1 MCCKLTLCGLGSHF
15 LNGGQGRGWWFCLV
29 DLTTVN
35 WNGAQVRKLDIT
47 VWKLEANVIPLVGV
61 FHLCRRRRKFIL
73 EGIFHRSSVSQKHE
87 ASLKSHNPNVG
98 KRFMY
103 ALFIFFSRLYCFV
116 KMWRKIQ
123 NVEKWEKKRIPM
135 MIIWIWLGY
144 EECKAGIFKVVNT
157 FLEQYKS
164 VIFV

>member
-1 MCCKLTLCGLGSHF
+1 MGSHF

-87 ASLKSHNPNVG
+87 ASLKSHNSNVG

-103 ALFIFFSRLYCFV
+103 ALFIFFPDYTALWKCEEKSRMLRSGKRREFQWWLFESDWVMKNV
-116 KMWRKIQ
+116 K
-123 NVEKWEKKRIPM
+123 
-135 MIIWIWLGY
+135 
-144 EECKAGIFKVVNT
+144 
-157 FLEQYKS
+157 LEYSKLS
-164 VIFV
+164 MHS

>member
-61 FHLCRRRRKFIL
+61 FHLCRHRRKFIL

-103 ALFIFFSRLYCFV
+103 ALFIFFPDYTALWKCEEKSRMLRSGKRREFQWWLFESDWVMKNV
-116 KMWRKIQ
+116 K
-123 NVEKWEKKRIPM
+123 
-135 MIIWIWLGY
+135 
-144 EECKAGIFKVVNT
+144 
-157 FLEQYKS
+157 LEYSKLS
-164 VIFV
+164 MHS

>member
-87 ASLKSHNPNVG
+87 ASLKSHNSNVG

-103 ALFIFFSRLYCFV
+103 ALFIFFPDYTALWKCEEKSRMLRSGKRREFQWWLFESDWVMKNV
-116 KMWRKIQ
+116 K
-123 NVEKWEKKRIPM
+123 
-135 MIIWIWLGY
+135 
-144 EECKAGIFKVVNT
+144 
-157 FLEQYKS
+157 LEYSKLS
-164 VIFV
+164 MHS

>member
-15 LNGGQGRGWWFCLV
+15 LNGRQGHGWWFCLV
-29 DLTTVN
+29 DLTIVN

-98 KRFMY
+98 KRFIY
-103 ALFIFFSRLYCFV
+103 AVFIFFQIVSALWKCEEKSRMLRSGKRREFQWWLFESAWVMENV
-116 KMWRKIQ
+116 K
-123 NVEKWEKKRIPM
+123 
-135 MIIWIWLGY
+135 
-144 EECKAGIFKVVNT
+144 
-157 FLEQYKS
+157 LEYSKFS
-164 VIFV
+164 MHP